1 MNFFLTGIFLLDY
14 VWDNMYD
21 FNNNL
26 DRKVNT
32 VNFLND
38 ELLHAMSQDSYNRDI
53 SPKDIKFRENWIR
66 ASLPNSTLNDTNGS
80 GFDAVVYYNKKD
92 NQVVIGYRGTEP
104 DMSWGKVPDIATDGI
119 DVVGGRYKTLRST
132 IEKNPDI
139 LSNPSV
145 KDLSTKERYENNQF
159 YLAEKLYHE
168 VKEVY
173 PNAEITTTGH
183 SLGGALAQY
192 TAVHN
197 NLSSTTYNPAS
208 IRAVVS
214 DEILKKIDAGEYDK
228 KNTAYV
234 SPGDLVGSG
243 SSNSPTRH
251 AANTIMIDRTY
262 EEANKKYLDITL
274 PLILYTSNS
283 SFNVSTPFWKNVTFT
298 SITIPMGE
306 GKTGFLEKV
315 FNSFGG
321 EKAHGLENFKFDE
334 NGFITN
340 TLYTTDGALIGGNP
354 RYTEYLNSLL
364 ANEKMKDTVNQ
375 LIEKYGAYLGPLGQ
389 TLAAGAGVTIQLSL
403 ENLQR
408 AGQKMQQHVDEFQAS
423 LPTATNAILRLIE
436 SSDSRSLE
444 PIVDRLTSDLHK
456 FSRWYEEEVQSIAKY
471 INQKAEDFRQADEV

>member
-1 MNFFLTGIFLLDY
+1 MFISDKTYHQISDAAY
-14 VWDNMYD
+14 VRDFTKENTKNKVEGWD
-21 FNNNL
+21 
-26 DRKVNT
+26 RVN
-32 VNFLND
+32 
-38 ELLHAMSQDSYNRDI
+38 
-53 SPKDIKFRENWIR
+53 
-66 ASLPNSTLNDTNGS
+66 LPNSTLNDTNGS

-104 DMSWGKVPDIATDGI
+104 DMSWGKVPDIGTDGF
-119 DVVGGRYKTLRST
+119 DVVGGRYKDLKKT
-132 IEKNPDI
+132 IDNNPDI
-139 LSNPSV
+139 LLGRSNSELV
-145 KDLSTKERYENNQF
+145 IKHNYENNQF
-159 YLAEKLYHE
+159 YLAEKLYRE

-192 TAVHN
+192 TAIHN

-234 SPGDLVGSG
+234 SPGDGVGSG
-243 SSNSPTRH
+243 FSSTPTRH

-262 EEANKKYLDITL
+262 EDANKKYFQITV
-274 PLILYTSNS
+274 PLLINTDGS
-283 SFNVSTPFWKNVTFT
+283 SFNMFTPMWKNITFT
-298 SITIPMGE
+298 SITIPGH
-306 GKTGFLEKV
+306 TGFLEKV

-340 TLYTTDGALIGGNP
+340 TLYTTDGTLIGGNP

-444 PIVDRLTSDLHK
+444 PIVDRLTNDLHK

-471 INQKAEDFRQADEV
+471 INQKADDFRQADEV

>member
-1 MNFFLTGIFLLDY
+1 LF
-14 VWDNMYD
+14 
-21 FNNNL
+21 
-26 DRKVNT
+26 
-32 VNFLND
+32 
-38 ELLHAMSQDSYNRDI
+38 I
-53 SPKDIKFRENWIR
+53 SDKTYHQISDAAYFKDITKKNAKIEGWNRVN
-66 ASLPNSTLNDTNGS
+66 LPNSTLNDTNGS

-104 DMSWGKVPDIATDGI
+104 DMSWGKIPDIGTDAF
-119 DVVGGRYKTLRST
+119 DVVGGRYKNLKNT
-132 IEKNPDI
+132 IDNNPDI
-139 LSNPSV
+139 LLGRSNTELV
-145 KDLSTKERYENNQF
+145 IKHNYENNQF
-159 YLAEKLYHE
+159 YLAEKLYRE
-168 VKEVY
+168 VKEAY
-173 PNAEITTTGH
+173 PNAEISTTGH

-234 SPGDLVGSG
+234 SPGDGVGSG
-243 SSNSPTRH
+243 FSSTPTRH

-262 EEANKKYLDITL
+262 DEANKKYID
-274 PLILYTSNS
+274 LILPFEVKTEDPSA
-283 SFNVSTPFWKNVTFT
+283 FNMSTVTWKDVTFT
-298 SITIPMGE
+298 SVTIPANPE
-306 GKTGFLEKV
+306 PVKGFLNKI

-340 TLYTTDGALIGGNP
+340 TLYTTDGALISGNP

>member
-1 MNFFLTGIFLLDY
+1 MS
-14 VWDNMYD
+14 
-21 FNNNL
+21 
-26 DRKVNT
+26 
-32 VNFLND
+32 FLND
-38 ELLHAMSQDSYNRDI
+38 ELLHSMSKEAYDRDF
-53 SPKDIKFRENWIR
+53 SSKDTEFRENWIR
-66 ASLPNSTLNDTNGS
+66 ASLPNSTLNDTNNS
-80 GFDAVVYYNKKD
+80 GFDAVVFRNEKD
-92 NQVVIGYRGTEP
+92 NQVVIAYRGTEP
-104 DMSWGKVPDIATDGI
+104 DMSWGKVPDIATDGF
-119 DVVGGRYKTLRST
+119 DVVGGRYKRAKEMVEST
-132 IEKNPDI
+132 ANVPLD
-139 LSNPSV
+139 PSESARR
-145 KDLSTKERYENNQF
+145 DNIIQTDYENNQF
-159 YLAEKLYHE
+159 YLAEKLYRE

-262 EEANKKYLDITL
+262 EEANKKYLDIKL

-340 TLYTTDGALIGGNP
+340 TLYTTDGALISGNP